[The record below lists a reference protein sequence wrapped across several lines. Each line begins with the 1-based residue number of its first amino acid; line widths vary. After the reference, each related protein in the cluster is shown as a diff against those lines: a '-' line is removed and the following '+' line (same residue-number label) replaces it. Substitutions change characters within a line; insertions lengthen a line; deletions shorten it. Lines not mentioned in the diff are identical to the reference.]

1 METLETVHSG
11 TKRHKKIRRHS
22 TSLDIHAQSMRR
34 PPEGDSIIEKA
45 PMKLGPPPV
54 PTGPKKKVNE
64 NKSVAAMKRRKR
76 RTNMSSDSGLETAED
91 DANVKR
97 SRSDTKSD
105 FLTSL
110 GPLNDISSIH
120 PVLDC
125 TMEST
130 FSKKSKSKLDV
141 TWEKAVCNARGQPD
155 GAERSMRM
163 AKSSAK
169 NPESCAIIEENDE
182 NVIPVESEDEANGM
196 VDEEEEEDNEMVE
209 VKKMEKV
216 EKKKKSLKDK
226 VQGAVKKMKK
236 LKEGKA
242 TTGKLKKGVLKRK
255 IADVMGSSP
264 DGGGLKKAKK
274 SEKESKEEKKDFKKL
289 RNNYDLIQ
297 NSKKIWEEL
306 RKHDVTVDRKTKL
319 CAELLDMSKGKMQL
333 LAFTHDGA
341 RVIQCLIQHGNMEQR
356 AVAFDE
362 MKNNMVAM
370 SESKY
375 AKFIVRKF
383 LTYGSKMERSLV
395 FKSLCGHVRR
405 LIRHREASEIIEY
418 AYNEYANATQRLAFL
433 EEFYGPTFTLLKTDD
448 AKSLEDVLNLHPK
461 KKDMILANMKETLV
475 PLIEKNILTHSI
487 IHRLFYE
494 YFLHADSKARSEMIS
509 ELRETVVNMVHSRDG
524 ARVAMKCI
532 WHGNTK
538 DRKAILKS
546 FKGFVLKMSKEEYG
560 HQVLLSIFDVVDD
573 TKLVSKIILEE
584 LLKTLKEVAMDT
596 YGRKVLL
603 YLLSPRDPMHFHPDV
618 VKVMQEG
625 DTNEFSKKDTNV
637 RHDELLDV
645 VSKPLL
651 KIVIDNTKELV
662 SDNNSLLFLLTILSH
677 AKGDT
682 TKALEAV
689 AEICAEKMNNSSLG
703 DLHIVEHPAG
713 HITLKKLI
721 AMDKEKM
728 KNKESVLFS
737 NVLMNT
743 VPESVL
749 KSWAACNRGCFIL
762 LALLELGNPEVTAQ
776 LLPTLATMKKSL
788 KMLKFKG
795 AQLLHDNILYNT
807 KDD

>member
-1 METLETVHSG
+1 
-11 TKRHKKIRRHS
+11 
-22 TSLDIHAQSMRR
+22 
-34 PPEGDSIIEKA
+34 
-45 PMKLGPPPV
+45 MKLGPPAAPAGV
-54 PTGPKKKVNE
+54 KKKVND
-64 NKSVAAMKRRKR
+64 NKSAATKRRKR
-76 RTNMSSDSGLETAED
+76 RNNMSSDSGLETAED

-97 SRSDTKSD
+97 SRNETKSD

-155 GAERSMRM
+155 GAERSMRIT
-163 AKSSAK
+163 KITSK
-169 NPESCAIIEENDE
+169 NPECSIIEENDE
-182 NVIPVESEDEANGM
+182 NMLPPESGDEGEEMA
-196 VDEEEEEDNEMVE
+196 EEEHEIKVVE
-209 VKKMEKV
+209 VKKMEKM
-216 EKKKKSLKDK
+216 EKKKKSLKVK
-226 VQGAVKKMKK
+226 VQGAVKKLKK
-236 LKEGKA
+236 LKESKPSA
-242 TTGKLKKGVLKRK
+242 GKLKKGVLKRK
-255 IADVMGSSP
+255 LADMGSSP
-264 DGGGLKKAKK
+264 ERGSKVKIKK
-274 SEKESKEEKKDFKKL
+274 SDSKEEKKDYKKL
-289 RNNYDLIQ
+289 RNNFELIQ

-306 RKHDVTVDRKTKL
+306 RKHDLTVDKKTKL
-319 CAELLDMSKGKMQL
+319 CTELLDMTKGKMQL

-341 RVIQCLIQHGNMEQR
+341 RVIQCLVQHGNMEQR

-362 MKNNMVAM
+362 MKHIIVAM

-383 LTYGSKMERSLV
+383 LSYGSKMERTLV

-405 LIRHREASEIIEY
+405 LIRHREASEIIEF

-433 EEFYGPTFTLLKTDD
+433 EEFYGPTFTLLKTED
-448 AKSLEDVLNLHPK
+448 AKTLEDVFNLHPK
-461 KKDMILANMKETLV
+461 KKDMILANMKETLL
-475 PLIEKNILTHSI
+475 PLIEKSILTHSI
-487 IHRLFYE
+487 VHRLFYE
-494 YFLHADSKARSEMIS
+494 YFLFADSKARSEMIS
-509 ELRETVVNMVHSRDG
+509 ELKEAVVNMVHSRDG

-532 WHGNTK
+532 WHGNSK
-538 DRKAILKS
+538 DRKAMVKS
-546 FKGFVLKMSKEEYG
+546 FKTFVVKMCKEEYG
-560 HQVLLSIFDVVDD
+560 HQVLLSVFDVIDD
-573 TKLVSKIILEE
+573 TKLVSKVILEE
-584 LLKTLKEVAMDT
+584 ILKSLKEVAMDS

-603 YLLSPRDPMHFHPDV
+603 YLLSPRDPMHFHPDI

-637 RHDELLDV
+637 RHNELLEV
-645 VSKPLL
+645 VSKSLL
-651 KIVIDNTKELV
+651 KIVIENTKELV
-662 SDNNSLLFLLTILSH
+662 SDNNSLLFLLAILSH
-677 AKGDT
+677 AKGDP

-689 AEICAEKMNNSSLG
+689 AEICAERMGSSSLG

-721 AMDKEKM
+721 ALDKEKM

-737 NVLMNT
+737 LVLMNT

-762 LALLELGNPEVTAQ
+762 LALLELEHPEVTAQ
-776 LLPTLATMKKSL
+776 LLPILTTMKKSL